1 MLKESFHIA
10 VPTAFLKDESLNI
23 KGTID
28 HIKYLYNKGIK
39 SVLVGGSTGEQHSLN
54 LKEKLDLLKAVS
66 IEEELI
72 NNMEILF
79 GVSSIRQLEAMEFAK
94 AISKTKI
101 AGILLGYPPY
111 ILPTQ
116 EEAWRYSEKI
126 IELTNKPTIIY
137 NNPRRTGF
145 DLSIENIIILSKNEN
160 VIGIKEAGLK
170 DKIIKL
176 KDQIKN
182 DFYYYAGGEIDLE
195 EKVQMGFNRVSSI
208 AGNIYPDAIKNWFI
222 KLLTNQPLTDQ
233 EKIEISSIIEQIYTG
248 SALVNLKEGINEKGI
263 DIGIC
268 RSPLGKI

>member
-10 VPTAFLKDESLNI
+10 VPTAFLKNESINI
-23 KGTID
+23 QGTID

-54 LKEKLDLLKAVS
+54 LKEKLDLLNAVS

-72 NNMEILF
+72 NNVEILF

-116 EEAWRYSEKI
+116 EEALRYSEKI

-137 NNPRRTGF
+137 NNPKRTGF
-145 DLSIENIIILSKNEN
+145 DLSIDSIIFLSKNEK
-160 VIGIKEAGLK
+160 VIGIKEAGHK
-170 DKIIKL
+170 DKIIKMNG
-176 KDQIKN
+176 QVKN

-195 EKVQMGFNRVSSI
+195 EKVQMGFNRLSSI
-208 AGNIYPDAIKNWFI
+208 AANIYPDEIKNWFI
-222 KLLTNQPLTDQ
+222 KMLTNQPLTDQ

-248 SALVNLKEGINEKGI
+248 STLVNLKEGINEKGI

-268 RSPLGKI
+268 RSPLGEI

>member
-10 VPTAFLKDESLNI
+10 VPTAFLKNELINI
-23 KGTID
+23 QGTID
-28 HIKYLYNKGIK
+28 HIKYLYSKGIK

-54 LKEKLDLLKAVS
+54 LKEKLDLLNAVS

-79 GVSSIRQLEAMEFAK
+79 GVSSIRQLEAMEFAE

-116 EEAWRYSEKI
+116 EEALRYSEKI

-137 NNPRRTGF
+137 NNPKRTGF
-145 DLSIENIIILSKNEN
+145 DLSIDNIIFLSKNEK
-160 VIGIKEAGLK
+160 VIGIKEAGHK

-176 KDQIKN
+176 NGQVKN

-195 EKVQMGFNRVSSI
+195 EKVQMGFNRLSSI
-208 AGNIYPDAIKNWFI
+208 AANLYPDEIKNWFI
-222 KLLTNQPLTDQ
+222 KMLSNQPLTDQ
-233 EKIEISSIIEQIYTG
+233 EKIEISSIIEKIYTG
-248 SALVNLKEGINEKGI
+248 STLVNLKEGINEKGI

-268 RSPLGKI
+268 RSPLGEI

>member
-10 VPTAFLKDESLNI
+10 VPTAFIKDESLNI
-23 KGTID
+23 QGTID
-28 HIKYLYNKGIK
+28 HIKYLYSKGIK

-116 EEAWRYSEKI
+116 EEALRYSEKI

-195 EKVQMGFNRVSSI
+195 EKVQMGFNRLSSI
-208 AGNIYPDAIKNWFI
+208 AANIYPDAIKNWFI

-248 SALVNLKEGINEKGI
+248 SALVNLKERINEKGI